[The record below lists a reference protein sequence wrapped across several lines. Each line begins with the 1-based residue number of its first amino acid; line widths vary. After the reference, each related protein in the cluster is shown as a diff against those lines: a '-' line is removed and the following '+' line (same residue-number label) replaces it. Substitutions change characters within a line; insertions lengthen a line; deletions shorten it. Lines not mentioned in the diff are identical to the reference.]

1 MPDVKKFLDQ
11 AGTSHLW
18 SRITTELNKK
28 AAIADLAAIATS
40 GAASDINLVDTG
52 NYYTGTDVETALQE
66 IGAEM
71 ETVGTVSVS
80 ETAGSGNVLKIY
92 TLSQRGQTIGT
103 INIPKDLVATSGE
116 IVDQDG
122 SGNSGTFL
130 KLVIANS
137 DPIYVNVASLIEYN
151 GVVSSSEITFTD
163 TNHQISGTLAVGSI
177 AKNKLDS
184 SVQASLNLAD
194 SALQAADITEGSTLG
209 TISVDGTNVA
219 VHGLGSAAYTDST
232 AYDAAGEAQG
242 VYDAIQALTNTEI
255 NTAISEATSN

>member
-1 MPDVKKFLDQ
+1 MPDIKKFLDQ

-28 AAIADLAAIATS
+28 AAISDLAAIATS
-40 GAASDINLVDTG
+40 GLASDITLTDTG
-52 NYYTGTDVETALQE
+52 NYYTGTNIETVLQE

-71 ETVGTVSVS
+71 QTAGAVSIS
-80 ETAGSGNVLKIY
+80 ETAGSGNVLKVY
-92 TLSQRGQTIGT
+92 TLSQKGQTIGT

-130 KLVIANS
+130 KLIIANS
-137 DPIYVNVASLIEYN
+137 DPIYVNVASLVEYN
-151 GVVSSSEITFTD
+151 GVASSSEIIFTD

-184 SVQASLNLAD
+184 SVQTSLNLAD
-194 SALQAADITEGSTLG
+194 SALQAADITEGSALG

-255 NTAISEATSN
+255 NTAITEATSN